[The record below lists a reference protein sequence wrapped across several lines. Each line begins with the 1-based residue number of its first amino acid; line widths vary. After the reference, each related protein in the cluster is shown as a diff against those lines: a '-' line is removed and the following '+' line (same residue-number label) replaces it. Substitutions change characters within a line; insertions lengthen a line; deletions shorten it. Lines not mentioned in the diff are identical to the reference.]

1 MTTMM
6 MVTMTMMTLNMVMIM
21 MIKVRSVLECF
32 DLFIRKWVNSQNAI
46 SGGTQ
51 PQHVVEIELGLL
63 NYLLVL
69 VNNVDSASFIAAI
82 SLKSTGSKRLLDNM
96 IVLLIDGGG
105 DGDDDS
111 DGDG

>member
-6 MVTMTMMTLNMVMIM
+6 MMTMTMMTLIMVMIM
-21 MIKVRSVLECF
+21 MIKVRSVLERF
-32 DLFIRKWVNSQNAI
+32 DLFFRKWLNSQNAI

-51 PQHVVEIELGLL
+51 PQHVVEIEQELL

-82 SLKSTGSKRLLDNM
+82 SLKSTGSKRPLDGLL
-96 IVLLIDGGG
+96 
-105 DGDDDS
+105 
-111 DGDG
+111 

>member
-6 MVTMTMMTLNMVMIM
+6 MTMMTLTLIMVLKMT
-21 MIKVRSVLECF
+21 IKVRSVLERF
-32 DLFIRKWVNSQNAI
+32 DLFIRKWVDSQNAI

-51 PQHVVEIELGLL
+51 PQHVVEIGLDLL

-82 SLKSTGSKRLLDNM
+82 SLKSTGSGPW
-96 IVLLIDGGG
+96 II
-105 DGDDDS
+105 
-111 DGDG
+111 

>member
-6 MVTMTMMTLNMVMIM
+6 TMTMTMMTLIMVMIM
-21 MIKVRSVLECF
+21 MIKVRSVLERF
-32 DLFIRKWVNSQNAI
+32 DLFRKWLNSQNAI

-51 PQHVVEIELGLL
+51 PQHFVEIEQELL

-82 SLKSTGSKRLLDNM
+82 SLKSTGSKRPLDGLL
-96 IVLLIDGGG
+96 
-105 DGDDDS
+105 
-111 DGDG
+111 

>member
-6 MVTMTMMTLNMVMIM
+6 MTMTMMTLIMVMIM
-21 MIKVRSVLECF
+21 MIKVRSVLERF
-32 DLFIRKWVNSQNAI
+32 DLFIRKWVDSQNAI

-82 SLKSTGSKRLLDNM
+82 SLKSTGLKRPLKGLL
-96 IVLLIDGGG
+96 
-105 DGDDDS
+105 
-111 DGDG
+111 

>member
-6 MVTMTMMTLNMVMIM
+6 MTMTMMTLIMVMIM
-21 MIKVRSVLECF
+21 MIKVRSVLERF
-32 DLFIRKWVNSQNAI
+32 DLFIRKWVDSQNAI

-82 SLKSTGSKRLLDNM
+82 SLKSTGSIRPLDNM
-96 IVLLIDGGG
+96 IVLLIDGGDG
-105 DGDDDS
+105 DDDDS
-111 DGDG
+111 DGNG